1 MVFTMGIGEI
11 LKEARVAKNLSLDDV
26 QEMTKIQKRYLVA
39 IEQDDFHALPGR
51 FYARAF
57 IKEYAQA
64 VGLDATE
71 VLQGFDEDKIQTEEE
86 QTVQYTR
93 MERSRRARLEKSGS
107 SIFSL
112 LPSIIVIILV
122 IGIIFVAWTLYQQA
136 LSKSDTEI
144 EDHQES
150 DEIIRNVDE
159 PEQNEEKDIENNQ
172 KEADDQSETDSES
185 DASTSEASFSVV
197 ETGTGNSPISE
208 LDFTYTGDQVEVTFD
223 VHDRVYVDIKGASDK
238 TYVASTLE
246 TNSENEAVDVSEE
259 ERIYFNIGNATG
271 LTIKIN
277 GVELEYP
284 VDPKEKVH
292 QKLWVNLKQNE

>member
-1 MVFTMGIGEI
+1 MEIGEI
-11 LKEARVAKNLSLDDV
+11 LREARLAKNLSLDDV
-26 QEMTKIQKRYLVA
+26 QEMTKIQKRYLAA
-39 IEQDDFHALPGR
+39 IEQDEFHALPGR

-64 VGLDATE
+64 VGLDPTE
-71 VLQGFDEDKIQTEEE
+71 VLQDFDEDKIQTEEE

-93 MERSRRARLEKSGS
+93 MERSRRTRPSKVGS

-112 LPSIIVIILV
+112 LPTIIVIILV

-136 LSKSDTEI
+136 ISKSDTEI
-144 EDHQES
+144 EGHQES

-159 PEQNEEKDIENNQ
+159 PGKEEEETNENDPNEEKG
-172 KEADDQSETDSES
+172 ETDESES
-185 DASTSEASFSVV
+185 DSSTSEASFSVV
-197 ETGTGNSPISE
+197 ETGTGNSPTSE
-208 LDFTYTGDQVEVTFD
+208 VDFTFTGNQAEVTFE
-223 VHDRVYVDIKGASDK
+223 VHDRVYVEAKGASEK

-246 TNSENEAVDVSEE
+246 ANTESESIDVSEE
-259 ERIYFNIGNATG
+259 ERIYFNVGNANG

-284 VDPKEKVH
+284 IDPQETVH

>member
-1 MVFTMGIGEI
+1 MVLTMGIGEI
-11 LKEARVAKNLSLDDV
+11 LREARVAKNLSLDDV
-26 QEMTKIQKRYLVA
+26 QEMTKIQKRYLAA

-64 VGLDATE
+64 VGLDPTE
-71 VLQGFDEDKIQTEEE
+71 VLQDFDEDKIQTEEE

-93 MERSRRARLEKSGS
+93 MERSRRTRPAKVGS

-112 LPSIIVIILV
+112 LPTIIVIILV

-144 EDHQES
+144 EGHQES

-159 PEQNEEKDIENNQ
+159 PGQEEETNENDPNEDKG
-172 KEADDQSETDSES
+172 ETDESES
-185 DASTSEASFSVV
+185 DSGTSEASFSVV
-197 ETGTGNSPISE
+197 ETGTGNSPTSE
-208 LDFTYTGDQVEVTFD
+208 VDFTFTGDKAEVTFE
-223 VHDRVYVDIKGASDK
+223 VHDRVYVEVKGASEQ

-246 TNSENEAVDVSEE
+246 ANTESESIDVSEE
-259 ERIYFNIGNATG
+259 ERIYFNVGNANG

-277 GVELEYP
+277 DVELEYP
-284 VDPKEKVH
+284 IDPQETVH
-292 QKLWVNLKQNE
+292 QKIWVNLKQNE